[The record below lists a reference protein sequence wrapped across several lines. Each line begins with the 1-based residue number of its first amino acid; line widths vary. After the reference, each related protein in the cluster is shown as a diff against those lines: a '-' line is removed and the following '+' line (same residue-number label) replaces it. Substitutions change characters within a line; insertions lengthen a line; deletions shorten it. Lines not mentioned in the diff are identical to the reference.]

1 MLTERI
7 RTDEAHLHLLPDG
20 RELAYLEW
28 GDATGYPAFYFHGT
42 PSSRLEGVF
51 VDGAARRHGFRL
63 IAIDRPG
70 FGRSTFQPGRGFG
83 DWPAD
88 VCDLAD
94 ALGLDQ
100 FGVVGHSGA
109 GPHLFAC
116 GALIPPTRLRFI
128 GAFAPWGPLATP
140 EIVAALSSQDRI
152 YRVLARLGAWPF
164 DAAFRPLGW
173 CANHWLGLF
182 NRLLTAWVPQP
193 ERQHLRD
200 ELFLRHFR
208 ASQLEAF
215 RQGGRG
221 GAYESFLDYRP
232 WTFRAEQIAVPT
244 HIWQGDLDSF
254 IPRAMG
260 HYLERAIPN
269 GDLHWSEGEDHFNI
283 EDWDAI
289 LAACAADIQ
298 VNPRSDPI

>member
-1 MLTERI
+1 MLPERI
-7 RTDEAHLHLLPDG
+7 RTDEAQLHRLPDG
-20 RELAYLEW
+20 RLLAYQEW

-51 VDGAARRHGFRL
+51 VDGAAKRTGFRL
-63 IAIDRPG
+63 IAVDRPG
-70 FGRSTFQPGRGFG
+70 FGRSTFQPGRSFC

-88 VCDLAD
+88 VCALAD
-94 ALGLDQ
+94 ALGLDE

-128 GAFAPWGPLATP
+128 GALAPWGPLATP
-140 EIVAALSSQDRI
+140 EILAALNSPDRV
-152 YRVLARLGAWPF
+152 YRALARLGPWPF
-164 DAAFRPLGW
+164 DAAFVPLGW
-173 CANHWLGLF
+173 CAKYFPELF
-182 NRLLTAWVPQP
+182 SRLLKAWVPEP

-208 ASQLEAF
+208 ASQFEAF

-232 WTFRAEQIAVPT
+232 WTFRVADIAVPT
-244 HIWQGDLDSF
+244 HIWQGTLDSF

-260 HYLERAIPN
+260 YYLERAIPLV
-269 GDLHWSEGEDHFNI
+269 DLHWSEGGDHFSI

-289 LAACAADIQ
+289 FTACAADI
-298 VNPRSDPI
+298 

>member
-1 MLTERI
+1 MLPERL
-7 RTDEAHLHLLPDG
+7 RTDESQLHLLPDG
-20 RELAYLEW
+20 RELAYQEW

-42 PSSRLEGVF
+42 PSSRLEGAF
-51 VDGAARRHGFRL
+51 VDDAAKRNGFRL
-63 IAIDRPG
+63 IAVDRPG
-70 FGRSTFQPGRGFG
+70 FGRSTFQPGRRFG

-88 VCDLAD
+88 VCELAD
-94 ALGLDQ
+94 ALGLDE

-116 GALIPPTRLRFI
+116 GALIPPARLRFI

-140 EIVAALSSQDRI
+140 EIVRALNSADRV
-152 YRVLARLGAWPF
+152 YRRLARLGAWPF
-164 DAAFRPLGW
+164 HAAFVPLGW
-173 CANHWLGLF
+173 CAKYSPGLF
-182 NRLLTAWVPQP
+182 CRLLTASVPEP
-193 ERQHLRD
+193 ERRQLRD
-200 ELFLRHFR
+200 ELFLQHFR

-232 WTFRAEQIAVPT
+232 WTFGVEEIAVPT
-244 HIWQGDLDSF
+244 HIWQGDRDSF

-260 HYLERAIPN
+260 YYFERTIPN
-269 GDLHWSEGEDHFNI
+269 VDLHWSQGKDHFNI

-289 LAACAADIQ
+289 LAACAADI
-298 VNPRSDPI
+298 

>member
-1 MLTERI
+1 MLPELI
-7 RTDEAHLHLLPDG
+7 RTDEAQLHLLPDG

-51 VDGAARRHGFRL
+51 PDGAAKRTGFRL
-63 IAIDRPG
+63 IAVDRPG
-70 FGRSTFQPGRGFG
+70 FGRSTFQPGRKFR

-94 ALGLDQ
+94 ALGLDE

-116 GALIPPTRLRFI
+116 GALIPPPRLRFI
-128 GAFAPWGPLATP
+128 GAYGPWGPLATQ
-140 EIVAALSSQDRI
+140 EIVDALTSADRA
-152 YRVLARLGAWPF
+152 YRGLARLGAWPF
-164 DAAFRPLGW
+164 DAAYVPLGW
-173 CANHWLGLF
+173 CSKYRPGLF
-182 NRLLTAWVPQP
+182 RRFLTAWVPDP
-193 ERQHLRD
+193 ERRHLCD
-200 ELFLRHFR
+200 ELFLRHFL
-208 ASQLEAF
+208 ATQLEGF

-232 WTFRAEQIAVPT
+232 WTFGVEEIAVPT

-260 HYLERAIPN
+260 YYLERTIPN
-269 GDLHWSEGEDHFNI
+269 VGMHWSEGRDHFNI

-289 LAACAADIQ
+289 LSACATDI
-298 VNPRSDPI
+298 